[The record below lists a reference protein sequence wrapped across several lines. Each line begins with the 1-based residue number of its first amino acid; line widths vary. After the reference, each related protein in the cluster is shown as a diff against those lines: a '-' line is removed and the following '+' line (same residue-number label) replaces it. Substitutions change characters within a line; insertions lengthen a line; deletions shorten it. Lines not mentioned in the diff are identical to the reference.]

1 MEKKHTIVRDS
12 TLLLSAVE
20 SMILN
25 QTRIIYITNE
35 NEKLLGV
42 FSEGDIIRR
51 AISNR
56 SFDVPISKVM
66 VSDFDFAE
74 RDYETN
80 LLKDLMIKKKHIE
93 IPIIDEDGRIISII
107 SIHDLIE

>member
-74 RDYETN
+74 RDHETN

>member
-1 MEKKHTIVRDS
+1 MEKTHTIVRDS

-35 NEKLLGV
+35 NEKLIGV

-51 AISNR
+51 AITKR

-74 RDYETN
+74 RDQETN